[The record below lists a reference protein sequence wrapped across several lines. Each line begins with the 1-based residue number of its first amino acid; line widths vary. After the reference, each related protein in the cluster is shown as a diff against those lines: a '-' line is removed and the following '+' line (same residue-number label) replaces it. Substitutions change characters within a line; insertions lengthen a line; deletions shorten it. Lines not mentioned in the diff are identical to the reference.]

1 MKEYEYERNTLF
13 YFNSLSY
20 KYILFRNGGKY
31 AFRVR
36 RGRLS
41 ALSLRSIFKYHAT
54 VDELKMQTGKCKLL
68 NGNVI

>member
-36 RGRLS
+36 RGILS